1 MTEQE
6 LNAVIDWQ
14 LARDLGLSPS
24 VWERSG
30 TQVYPWT
37 DLPGR
42 RRYREGDPFLLGH
55 IRRGTAVFA
64 VHPCL
69 LSWAEAHLPA
79 WPPEWCLDYR
89 YLRQL
94 DDALRPW
101 GWTLHNAHPFFAPD
115 LSAPPAVSP
124 GPVVWFEGDA
134 LEQFRG
140 DPRWEGTLAFQPLYP
155 DQLAVAALGPIGQL
169 AGMAAASRDGE
180 RLWQIGVNVLPAAR
194 GRRIASALTALLKE
208 ELLRRGIVPF
218 YGTAQSHIFSLNTA
232 RRAGFRPAWAEVY
245 ARPV

>member
-101 GWTLHNAHPFFAPD
+101 GWTLHDAHPFFAPD

-140 DPRWEGTLAFQPLYP
+140 DPRWEGTLAFQPLY
-155 DQLAVAALGPIGQL
+155 
-169 AGMAAASRDGE
+169 
-180 RLWQIGVNVLPAAR
+180 PAAR